1 MTPAEFIVQA
11 LTERG
16 LTIACAET
24 LTGGGIAQALIRV
37 PGSSRVLG
45 LGVVAY
51 SDQAKVEVLGVDP
64 ETIRRYGAVSEETA
78 QKMAEGVAAV
88 AHADLGLAVT
98 GVAGPGGGS
107 SEKPVGMVCFALKTP
122 EETITRT
129 CRFGDLGR
137 DAIMDRSIE
146 TALEL
151 VEEYVKQ

>member
-1 MTPAEFIVQA
+1 MTRAEFIVKA

-16 LTIACAET
+16 QTLACAET
-24 LTGGGIAQALIRV
+24 LTGGGITQALIRM

-51 SDQAKVEVLGVDP
+51 SDQAKVKVLGVDP
-64 ETIRRYGAVSEETA
+64 ETIRQYGAVSEETA
-78 QKMAEGVAAV
+78 REMAEGVAVV
-88 AHADLGLAVT
+88 AQADLGLAVT

-107 SEKPVGMVCFALKTP
+107 PEKPVGMVCFALKTP
-122 EETITRT
+122 GETITRT

-137 DAIMDRSIE
+137 DAIMDQSIQ